1 MCRKSKDN
9 HQYSIIKLMKIS
21 KRSVVP
27 EDMQKQIRQLQVSRK
42 TLNETELDFANKIFC
57 EVSPTYVHTYYD

>member
-1 MCRKSKDN
+1 
-9 HQYSIIKLMKIS
+9 MKIS

-27 EDMQKQIRQLQVSRK
+27 EDMQKQIRQLQASGK
-42 TLNETELDFANKIFC
+42 TLNETELDFANKIFW